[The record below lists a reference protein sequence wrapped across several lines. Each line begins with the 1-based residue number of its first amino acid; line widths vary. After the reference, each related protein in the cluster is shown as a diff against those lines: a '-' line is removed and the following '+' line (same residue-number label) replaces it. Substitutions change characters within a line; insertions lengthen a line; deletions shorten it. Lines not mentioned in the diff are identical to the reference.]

1 VHTMS
6 ELNFTGNALR
16 GSRAIVSFSKDF
28 DLTPSAAL
36 MKEMLCHT
44 FSVPRGTRKSKPFI
58 DRVVSFTLADSKV
71 WVRHYQ
77 INPGPAPAAA
87 DEDNRKKNGDDDDN
101 LELIEIGPRFVMTP
115 IVVLEGSFGGP
126 VVFENREFV
135 SPNAVR
141 AAIRQK
147 GAVRAGGRDMAKTK
161 RMVKKREV
169 EREQKIAKMTEENV
183 DDSVLFA

>member
-1 VHTMS
+1 MS

-28 DLTPSAAL
+28 DMTPSAAL

-44 FSVPRGTRKSKPFI
+44 FSVPKGTRKSKPFI
-58 DRVVSFTLADSKV
+58 DRVVSFTLADGKV

-77 INPGPAPAAA
+77 INPTASTSTSENEVDAKKKKQE
-87 DEDNRKKNGDDDDN
+87 EDDV
-101 LELIEIGPRFVMTP
+101 ELIEIGPRFVMTP
-115 IVVLEGSFGGP
+115 IVILEGSFGGP
-126 VVFENREFV
+126 VVFENKEFV

-147 GAVRAGGRDMAKTK
+147 SAARAGGRDMARTK
-161 RMVKKREV
+161 RVVKKREV
-169 EREQKIAKMTEENV
+169 EREQKIAKMTEEDV